1 MSIFNIFG
9 CQDKGTDDPY
19 WEFERSKHFR
29 PKLNKGDF
37 FKLSGYDF
45 GWFVLEPLS
54 KFVKDREHEIE
65 KGKSLSYGQKTLYY
79 WWYLDAQVTNG
90 GFVQFYYNGYAP
102 YVQTI
107 IKGLEYI
114 GDNKM
119 VDLVKRAD
127 KIYQKN
133 LKLMKK
139 AQQEDLFGSD
149 LYERLDELS
158 LLDDEYYE
166 LNENTMTLIES
177 YIRKNPNE
185 ICLDENGKEFDM
197 NFTGICKTFYDDKA
211 VKEEFNLVKGVIT
224 GEFNS
229 YYPNG
234 VNKEKIDYLNGVQTG
249 EREEFYDNSKLKYQG
264 TVAPSKKHT
273 VHKWFYEN
281 GNPKKLETKLI
292 EKDERQG
299 EYKEWYENG
308 QLAESGTYIS
318 GYERDGEWLEFYEDG
333 SKKVE
338 AEFKNGEF
346 ILNNCWNEKG
356 EQTLTNGTGL
366 YIKEYS
372 MSKDRLYRNEHEY
385 KNHKRHGIQKTFTN
399 GILTL
404 YQEMANGKTHGITKN
419 YYDNGNIEKETV
431 YENGKAI
438 SEKKY
443 SKFKNPKVKTTILSR
458 LCKNCYDDQE
468 EYIIPDNEPNPINTE
483 ELESKFKGAE
493 VSMFEPYGDD
503 HEMGYSYIVYVDEE
517 GNVTESKFWAADNAW
532 IAEQVESNIK
542 KIKFEPAIK
551 DNKPIKS
558 IHFVQHKFKLIE

>member
-1 MSIFNIFG
+1 MSIFNY
-9 CQDKGTDDPY
+9 QNKNTDDPY
-19 WEFERSKHFR
+19 WEFEKSKHFR

-54 KFVKDREHEIE
+54 KLIKDREHEIE
-65 KGKSLSYGQKTLYY
+65 KGKLLSYGQKSLYY

-119 VDLVKRAD
+119 ADLVKRAN

-133 LKLMKK
+133 LKLINK
-139 AQQEDLFGSD
+139 AKQENLFGSD
-149 LYERLDELS
+149 LYKKLNELS
-158 LLDDEYYE
+158 LLGDEYYK

-185 ICLDENGKEFDM
+185 ICLDENGKEFNI
-197 NFTGICKTFYDDKA
+197 NFSGICKTFYDDKA
-211 VKEEFNLVKGVIT
+211 VKEEFNLLKGVIT

-234 VNKEKIDYLNGVQTG
+234 VNKEKINYLNGVQTG
-249 EREEFYDNSKLKYQG
+249 EREEFYDNNQLKYQV
-264 TVAPSKKHT
+264 TIAPSKKHT
-273 VHKWFYEN
+273 VHKWFYDN
-281 GNPKKLETKLI
+281 GKPKKLETKLI

-299 EYKEWYENG
+299 EYKEWYESG
-308 QLAESGTYIS
+308 QIAESGTYIS

-338 AEFKNGEF
+338 AEFKNGKF
-346 ILNNCWNEKG
+346 VLNNCWNEKG

-372 MSKDRLYRNEHEY
+372 MSKDRVYRDEREY
-385 KNHKRHGIQKTFTN
+385 KNHKTHGIQKTFTN
-399 GILTL
+399 GILIL
-404 YQEMANGKTHGITKN
+404 YQEMVNGVNHGITKK

-431 YENGKAI
+431 YENGKVI

-458 LCKNCYDDQE
+458 LSKNFYNDQD
-468 EYIIPDNEPNPINTE
+468 EYIIPDNEPYPIYTKV
-483 ELESKFKGAE
+483 LDSKF
-493 VSMFEPYGDD
+493 
-503 HEMGYSYIVYVDEE
+503 
-517 GNVTESKFWAADNAW
+517 
-532 IAEQVESNIK
+532 
-542 KIKFEPAIK
+542 
-551 DNKPIKS
+551 
-558 IHFVQHKFKLIE
+558 